1 MGKAGL
7 RVSIIGAGSAVF
19 SMKIISDFCKVSSL
33 SDSNIVLMDID
44 KTRVENVLVLA
55 KELSQ
60 YFGAK
65 LTFEIAD
72 TIKGAVEGSDF
83 VINTA
88 MAGGHGY
95 LDLVRSIGEKHG
107 YYRGIDAQ
115 NYNFV
120 SDYLNLTNWNQM
132 TLFLKI
138 ARTIE
143 KYAPEAWY
151 LQAANPVLEGTT
163 LVSTQTGIKMVGF
176 CHGHYGVEAL
186 AKFLGVSEYE
196 WQVGGVNHGIW
207 LTKFTTK
214 EGKNLYEEIE
224 KVAQNVKYEEF
235 KPSNPFDDQ
244 LSPVA
249 WEMYKMYGL
258 FPVGDT
264 VRNSTWKYHRNLET
278 KIKWYGAP
286 WGGADSEIGWKW
298 YVEQLAQVVNVI
310 DMFAKMLRSG
320 VKINELKT
328 GTPIDDYLK
337 EILSE
342 KLSGEQHVPFINS
355 VVTNTPGRFV
365 VNVLNNGKIKNV
377 DNDVAVEICAT
388 VCGEKFEFEETHV
401 PERIV
406 NWYLKP
412 RILLAKQALDAF
424 LNKNVKPIADILE
437 RDPRTKSSEQVEKLI
452 SELYPIVIK
461 KAKEIEEQE

>member
-1 MGKAGL
+1 MGGTGL
-7 RVSIIGAGSAVF
+7 RIGIIGAGSAVF
-19 SMKIISDFCKVSSL
+19 SMKIVSDLCKFPSL
-33 SDSNIVLMDID
+33 SDSHVVLMDVD
-44 KTRVENVLVLA
+44 RTRVENVLVLA
-55 KELSQ
+55 KELTK
-60 YFGAK
+60 YFNAK
-65 LTFEIAD
+65 LKFSIVE
-72 TIKGAVEGSDF
+72 TIKNAVEGSDF

-88 MAGGHGY
+88 LAGGHGY

-115 NYNFV
+115 NFNFV
-120 SDYLNLTNWNQM
+120 SDYLNLTNWNQL

-143 KYAPEAWY
+143 KYAPNAWY
-151 LQAANPVLEGTT
+151 LQAANPVMEGTT

-176 CHGHYGVEAL
+176 CHGHHAVEAI

-207 LTKFTTK
+207 LTKFRTK
-214 EGKNLYEEIE
+214 DGKDLYKEVE
-224 KVAQNVKYEEF
+224 KALQKTRYEEF

-249 WEMYKMYGL
+249 WEMYKLYGL
-258 FPVGDT
+258 FPIGDT
-264 VRNSTWKYHRNLET
+264 VRNSTWKYHRDLQT

-298 YVEQLAQVVNVI
+298 YVEELSRVVGVI
-310 DMFAKMLRSG
+310 DMFAKMVREG
-320 VKINELKT
+320 AKINELKT
-328 GTPIDDYLK
+328 GTQIDDYLK

-355 VVTNTPGRFV
+355 VVSKVPGRFV
-365 VNVLNNGKIKNV
+365 VNVLNKGKIKNLE
-377 DNDVAVEICAT
+377 DDVAVEICAT
-388 VCGEKFEFEETHV
+388 VCGEKFEYEETHI
-401 PERIV
+401 PERVV

-412 RILLAKQALDAF
+412 RILLAKQAIDAF
-424 LNKNVKPIADILE
+424 LNKNVRLIADILE
-437 RDPRTKSSEQVEKLI
+437 RDPRTKSTEQVEKLI
-452 SELYPIVIK
+452 AELYTVVRQEAEK
-461 KAKEIEEQE
+461 VEQQE